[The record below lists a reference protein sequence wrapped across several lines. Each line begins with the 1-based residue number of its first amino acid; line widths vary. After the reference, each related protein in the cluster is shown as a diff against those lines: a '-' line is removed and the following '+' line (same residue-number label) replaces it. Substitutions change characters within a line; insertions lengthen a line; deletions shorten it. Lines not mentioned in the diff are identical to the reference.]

1 MSYYMGN
8 NSNGM
13 RSDIPV
19 IRLGTSSA
27 SFSSS
32 GVPLFIYILL
42 FLVLFA
48 VVFFVFRWLK
58 SLLPKGGLLGEDN
71 PILKPSDELDKE
83 VADRSKDRMSN
94 GESYIS
100 AAAWLFEELVG
111 NAPSTLFKD
120 VDEESVGAFMKNV
133 KKEEYRQL
141 ENTYNLYRK
150 SHGILTVVGIFSSDT
165 LTQALKRAFDSKERQ
180 EYLSHLG
187 IL

>member
-1 MSYYMGN
+1 MDIYDI
-8 NSNGM
+8 NSV
-13 RSDIPV
+13 R
-19 IRLGTSSA
+19 
-27 SFSSS
+27 SS
-32 GVPLFIYILL
+32 GVSSRVPVVFSPASLSRIPLFVYILL

-48 VVFFVFRWLK
+48 VIFFLFRWLK

-83 VADRSKDRMSN
+83 IADRSKDRMSN

-100 AAAWLFEELVG
+100 AASYLFEELVG
-111 NAPSTLFKD
+111 NAPSTFFKN
-120 VDEESVGAFMKNV
+120 VDEEVVGSFMKGV
-133 KKEEYRQL
+133 RKEEYRQL

-165 LTQALKRAFDSKERQ
+165 LTQALKRVFDDVEKK
-180 EYLSHLG
+180 EYLGHLG

>member
-1 MSYYMGN
+1 MSIYDV
-8 NSNGM
+8 NSVRDGRGVN
-13 RSDIPV
+13 SLPV
-19 IRLGTSSA
+19 AFSPA
-27 SFSSS
+27 SLSKI
-32 GVPLFIYILL
+32 PLFVYIFL

-48 VVFFVFRWLK
+48 AIFFLFRWFK

-83 VADRSKDRMSN
+83 IADRSKDRMSN

-100 AAAWLFEELVG
+100 AASYLFEELVG

-120 VDEESVGAFMKNV
+120 VDEGAVGSFMKGV
-133 KKEEYRQL
+133 RKEEYRQL

-150 SHGILTVVGIFSSDT
+150 SHGVLTVIGIFSSDT
-165 LTQALKRAFDSKERQ
+165 LTQALKRAFNDAEKR
-180 EYLSHLG
+180 EYLGHLG